1 MRWPSARSNT
11 PTAVTSPGS
20 HRRISRNSSQ
30 ARLAGAEM
38 PAPSPEARLAELG
51 LTLPRLS
58 PPVGTYVD
66 AVRTGNLL
74 FLAGKGPQSLDG
86 SRPTG
91 KVGRD
96 VSTEVAYQHARSV
109 GLMLL
114 AAIKNAVGSLDRVRR
129 VVKVF
134 GMVKAHPEITE
145 QPKAING
152 WSD

>member
-1 MRWPSARSNT
+1 MLWRSARSKT
-11 PTAVTSPGS
+11 RAAATWPGS
-20 HRRISRNSSQ
+20 HKRISRNSSR
-30 ARLAGAEM
+30 ARPAGAEM
-38 PAPSPEARLAELG
+38 PSASPEARLAELG

-96 VSTEVAYQHARSV
+96 VSTAVAYRHAGRA
-109 GLMLL
+109 GL
-114 AAIKNAVGSLDRVRR
+114 
-129 VVKVF
+129 
-134 GMVKAHPEITE
+134 
-145 QPKAING
+145 
-152 WSD
+152 

>member
-1 MRWPSARSNT
+1 MLGLSARSNT
-11 PTAVTSPGS
+11 PTAATSPGS
-20 HRRISRNSSQ
+20 PRRISRNSSQ

-38 PAPSPEARLAELG
+38 PSASPEARLAELG

-91 KVGRD
+91 KVGRE
-96 VSTEVAYQHARSV
+96 VSNEVAVQEA
-109 GLMLL
+109 
-114 AAIKNAVGSLDRVRR
+114 
-129 VVKVF
+129 
-134 GMVKAHPEITE
+134 
-145 QPKAING
+145 
-152 WSD
+152 